1 MKLKQKMLL
10 ILLGIGLIPAAII
23 SVFSLQMASASLEQ
37 QTFSQLEALR
47 EVKKDA
53 VVRYFDSAA
62 AQLTTTANSSA
73 LAESAIGMIDAY
85 RTAPTEINA
94 DQISEQKLVSYYQK
108 TLISPTEQ
116 KRGTRL
122 DTDASSLVDELSTS
136 AKYLQ
141 YAYLVDNDNSNKALM
156 SASNF
161 GLRYDFHHK
170 AIHDYL
176 ASTKEKFGYYDIFLI
191 DVESGNVVY
200 SVSKETDFATSLKKG
215 PFSDSGLADAYQQA
229 TGLKKGQVTFVDFA
243 KYLPSFN
250 DPAGFIATPIY
261 DKGEA
266 VAILAYQFPI
276 DRLNAIM
283 GERAGL
289 GETGE
294 TYLVGADN
302 LMRSD
307 SYLDPVNHSVIASF
321 SNPVKG
327 AVKTQAATK
336 ALNGIS
342 SVETIMDYNGNPVLS
357 AYAPLS
363 ILGADWAILAEID
376 VAEAFASV
384 TTLRNSVLVTI
395 TIALGIIAAVAIYF
409 ANAIT
414 RPLGGEP
421 KEMQKIADTI
431 SKGDLTLS
439 FTIDDASSGVYRS
452 MYDMTNNLK
461 ALTGSVVKATEQQS
475 SASYQLS
482 QSTRDTLQNI
492 EKQNSSTLQ
501 VATAMEEMTMTA
513 NEISNNTSE
522 TARAAAEAQELIK
535 ESNQVVH
542 SASNKM
548 MNLVSD
554 LNVAKEKT
562 NLLVKSADD
571 ISGILV
577 TIGQIAEQTNLLAL
591 NAAIEAARAGDQGRG
606 FAVVADEVRSLAQSS
621 QNATEEIASLITSLQ
636 KVSDETR
643 KAMETGA
650 QNAEQVANQAMDSTD
665 RLESAVASVERIADM
680 TIQMASASE
689 QQSTV
694 AIDINK
700 NLVDINSMSQSTATA
715 MHQIT
720 EASTELTKLAKT
732 LEHHTS
738 QFSI

>member
-122 DTDASSLVDELSTS
+122 DTNASSLVDELSTS

-141 YAYLVDNDNSNKALM
+141 YAYLVDNDNSNKAFM

-170 AIHDYL
+170 AIHEYL

-229 TGLKKGQVTFVDFA
+229 TSLKKGQVAFVDFA

-327 AVKTQAATK
+327 AVKTQAAIQ

-409 ANAIT
+409 AKAIT

-439 FTIDDASSGVYRS
+439 FAIDDASSGVYRS

-461 ALTGSVVKATEQQS
+461 TLTGSVVKATEQQS

-522 TARAAAEAQELIK
+522 TARAAADAQELIK

-621 QNATEEIASLITSLQ
+621 QNATEEIASLINSLQ

-650 QNAEQVANQAMDSTD
+650 QNAEQVANQAMESTE

>member
-10 ILLGIGLIPAAII
+10 ILLGIGLIPAAIV
-23 SVFSLQMASASLEQ
+23 SAFSLQMASASLEE

-53 VVRYFDSAA
+53 VKRYFDSAA
-62 AQLTTTANSSA
+62 AQLTTTASSA
-73 LAESAIGMIDAY
+73 SLANSAKGMIDAY
-85 RTAPTEINA
+85 RTVPTEIDA
-94 DQISEQKLVSYYQK
+94 SEISEQQLIAYYQK
-108 TLISPTEQ
+108 KLIAPTQ
-116 KRGTRL
+116 KKYDFKLTV
-122 DTDASSLVDELSTS
+122 DASSLVEQLSTS

-141 YAYLVDNDNSNKALM
+141 YAYLVDNENDNKAVM
-156 SASNF
+156 STSHF
-161 GLRYDFHHK
+161 GLRYDFHHN

-191 DVESGNVVY
+191 DIEGGNVVY
-200 SVSKETDFATSLKKG
+200 SVSKETDFATSLKRG
-215 PFSDSGLADAYQQA
+215 PFSESGLAEAYRQA
-229 TGLKKGQVTFVDFA
+229 LTAKKGQVAFIDFA

-250 DPAGFIATPIY
+250 EPAGFIATPIF

-294 TYLVGADN
+294 TYLVGSDN

-327 AVKTQAATK
+327 AVKTQAVTQ

-342 SVETIMDYNGNPVLS
+342 AVQTIMDYNGNPVLS
-357 AYAPLS
+357 AYSPIS
-363 ILGADWAILAEID
+363 ILGAEWAILAEID

-384 TTLRNSVLVTI
+384 STLRNSVLI
-395 TIALGIIAAVAIYF
+395 TISIALAIIAGVAVYF

-439 FTIDDASSGVYRS
+439 FAIDDSSSGVYRS

-492 EKQNSSTLQ
+492 ERQNSSTLQ

-522 TARAAAEAQELIK
+522 TARAATEAQELIK
-535 ESNQVVH
+535 QSNQVV
-542 SASNKM
+542 SDASNRM
-548 MNLVSD
+548 MTLVSD
-554 LNVAKEKT
+554 LKQAKDKT
-562 NLLVKSADD
+562 NMLAKSADD

-621 QNATEEIASLITSLQ
+621 QNATEEIASLINSLQ

-650 QNAEQVANQAMDSTD
+650 QNAEQVANQALESTE
-665 RLESAVASVERIADM
+665 RLECAVASVERIADM

-694 AIDINK
+694 AVDINK
-700 NLVDINSMSQSTATA
+700 NLVDINSMSQNTASA